1 MVSRT
6 VALNSSVSVM
16 KKPLDFSRGFCI
28 TGGSGEIRTRDQR
41 IKRSRGSSKPHVNQ
55 WSKGPKND
63 CAIGCAI
70 AFLVHSSKS
79 RLYIKSRVM
88 VDQPQ

>member
-41 IKRSRGSSKPHVNQ
+41 IKRSRGPSKTHINQ
-55 WSKGPKND
+55 WSIRQKSNCAIK
-63 CAIGCAI
+63 CAIG
-70 AFLVHSSKS
+70 
-79 RLYIKSRVM
+79 Y
-88 VDQPQ
+88 